1 MADSSHIS
9 LARSFRFESIL
20 FSVMI
25 GIGCDYSLHI
35 GHAYTTLPGNVGKE
49 KRTHHALMTLGPSV
63 LGSAF
68 TTSSTAIVMLFA
80 ENLFIYK
87 FGVMLIL

>member
-1 MADSSHIS
+1 MFLLHFPLDLNPSSS
-9 LARSFRFESIL
+9 VLWLVLAPTFT
-20 FSVMI
+20 
-25 GIGCDYSLHI
+25 LHF

>member
-1 MADSSHIS
+1 MADSSHVS
-9 LARSFRFESIL
+9 LALSFRFESVL
-20 FSVMI
+20 FSIMV
-25 GIGCDYSLHI
+25 GIGSDFTLHFGPLHYI
-35 GHAYTTLPGNVGKE
+35 PGNVGKE
-49 KRTHHALMTLGPSV
+49 KRTHHALISLGPSV

>member
-1 MADSSHIS
+1 MADSSHVS
-9 LARSFRFESIL
+9 LALSFRFESVL
-20 FSVMI
+20 FSILV
-25 GIGCDYSLHI
+25 GIGSDFTLHF

-49 KRTHHALMTLGPSV
+49 KRTHHALISLGPSV